1 MLDSKEPVNFF
12 RTHGE
17 SAILAIALEDFTLII
32 LDIDTRT
39 IIRQFNGHTA
49 QLTDAAFS
57 PDSRWLV
64 TSSMDCSIRTWD
76 IPSAQLVDQFKTETA
91 CISLS
96 VSPTAEAL
104 ATAHVDYLGIFL
116 WCNRTLY
123 AKVTLKPLSPEDEP
137 PMVALPE
144 VAGEGDVKEEEE
156 EERDEEEF
164 VSPEQINLELV
175 TLSGLPS
182 SR

>member
-1 MLDSKEPVNFF
+1 MLAV
-12 RTHGE
+12 
-17 SAILAIALEDFTLII
+17 ALEDFTLII

-64 TSSMDCSIRTWD
+64 TSAMDCSIRTWD

-104 ATAHVDYLGIFL
+104 ATAHVDYLGLFL

-137 PMVALPE
+137 PMVALPQ
-144 VAGEGDVKEEEE
+144 VANEGDFNEEVDEEEGA
-156 EERDEEEF
+156 EEEF
-164 VSPEQINLELV
+164 VSPEQISLELI